1 MVGWLGKCKKKGP
14 VLPQTP
20 GMEVPYEL
28 AEVNI
33 ARMRGGLEDP
43 IMAPLVALLDE
54 VNALADS
61 SPGFVW
67 RFQMENGNATYLRPY
82 EDDRILFN
90 LSVWA
95 SIEALKNYT
104 YGGAH
109 AKVFARRREWF
120 DRFEGMALALWWV
133 PAGHRPSVEEGK
145 ERLAHLVANG
155 PSRFAFTFRSLEP
168 PGPDGPAPGL
178 SAGIAPVDSP

>member
-1 MVGWLGKCKKKGP
+1 MSGS
-14 VLPQTP
+14 
-20 GMEVPYEL
+20 YEL

-33 ARMRGGLEDP
+33 ARMRGALEDP

-54 VNALADS
+54 VNALADA

-82 EDDRILFN
+82 DDDRILFN
-90 LSVWA
+90 LSVWT
-95 SIEALKNYT
+95 SVGALKSYT

-120 DRFEGMALALWWV
+120 DRFEGMAVALWWV
-133 PAGHRPSVEEGK
+133 PAGHRPSVEEAK
-145 ERLAHLVANG
+145 ERLAHLQEYG

-168 PGPDGPAPGL
+168 PGPDRAVAGPADT
-178 SAGIAPVDSP
+178 IESP